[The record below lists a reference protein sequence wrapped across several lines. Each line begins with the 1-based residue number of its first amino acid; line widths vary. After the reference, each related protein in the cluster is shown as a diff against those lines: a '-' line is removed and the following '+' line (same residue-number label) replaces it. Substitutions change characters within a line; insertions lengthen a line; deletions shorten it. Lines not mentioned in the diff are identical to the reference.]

1 MLAPAATSPCRD
13 PGACHVGVVVAIPE
27 PWATQLR
34 AARASYGDPQA
45 DQVPPHVTL
54 VPPTRVETANLAAV
68 EEFIRDACRTRAAFT
83 MHLRGTATFRPV
95 SPVVHIQVV
104 RGVSDCEQLE
114 RVLLAGPLAQELS
127 FPYHPHVTV
136 AQGVPDATLDRAFA
150 DLARFEA
157 VFPVRDI
164 CLFTQQ
170 RDGTWH
176 AASRI
181 ALTGP

>member
-1 MLAPAATSPCRD
+1 
-13 PGACHVGVVVAIPE
+13 VAVPD
-27 PWATQLR
+27 PWAAQLR

-45 DQVPPHVTL
+45 DHVPPHVTL
-54 VPPTRVETANLAAV
+54 VPPTCIDAASLNDVETL
-68 EEFIRDACRTRAAFT
+68 IREACRIRGAFT

-114 RVLLAGPLAQELS
+114 RALLAGPLAQELF

-136 AQGVPDATLDRAFA
+136 AQGVPDAELDRAFA

-170 RDGTWH
+170 PDGTWFV
-176 AASRI
+176 ASRI
-181 ALTGP
+181 ALGE